1 MQEQEKIILEIAQ
14 KVKACGGRAY
24 YVGGCV
30 RDKLLQIECID
41 KDIEVYGIDME
52 NLKAIL
58 LSFTGNIIE
67 NRTFG
72 VFNLPDYDI
81 DVALPRT
88 EVLCG
93 KTHKDFK
100 ITIIPRLDMVYAT
113 VRRDFTINAMM
124 EDVLTGELID
134 YYSGLSDL
142 KNGIIRHIDD
152 ERFIEDPLRVLRA
165 AQFSA
170 RLQFRVDE
178 KTIELCKKMSI
189 EALPRERIFDELQ
202 KALLK
207 SDKPSLFFEAL
218 REANRLDE
226 FFKELKDLIGVQQN
240 EKHHAKGDVWVHTM
254 MVLDECAKR
263 RNNVKNPLGFMLS
276 AVCHD
281 MGKAK
286 CTEVVNGEIHSYNH
300 EIEGLPIA
308 EAFIS
313 RLTADKKIKE
323 YVLNMVEF
331 HMKPNTL
338 AAMESAIKKTNKMF
352 DQAVEPL
359 DLIHLAVAD
368 SLGKI
373 APREYYETEPFLME
387 RLALFEEQMK
397 KPYVSGADLL
407 DAGFEPGEKFAKML
421 EYAHKLR
428 LAGCEKESALRQ
440 TISFGKKLK
449 I

>member
-1 MQEQEKIILEIAQ
+1 MTAQEKIILEIAQ
-14 KVKACGGRAY
+14 KVKTLGGRAY

-30 RDKLLQIECID
+30 RDKLMKTEGLD
-41 KDIEVYGIDME
+41 KDIEIYGIGVE
-52 NLKAIL
+52 QLKDIL
-58 LSFTGNIIE
+58 LSCTDNIID
-67 NRTFG
+67 NQSFG
-72 VFNLPDYDI
+72 VFHLPDYTI

-88 EVLCG
+88 EALCG
-93 KTHKDFK
+93 RTHRDFEVN
-100 ITIIPRLDMVYAT
+100 IFPYLDTVTAT

-134 YYSGLSDL
+134 HYGGLEDL
-142 KNGIIRHIDD
+142 KNGVIRHIDD
-152 ERFIEDPLRVLRA
+152 IRFVEDPLRVLRA

-170 RLQFRVDE
+170 RFQFRVNE
-178 KTIELCKKMSI
+178 ETIALCKKMNL
-189 EALPRERIFDELQ
+189 EAVTRERVFGELK

-207 SDKPSLFFEAL
+207 SEKPSMFFELL
-218 REANRLDE
+218 RETEHLEE
-226 FFKELKDLIGVQQN
+226 FFVELKDLIGVQQN
-240 EKHHAKGDVWVHTM
+240 AKHHAEGDVWVHTM

-263 RNNVKNPLGFMLS
+263 KNNVQNPLGFMLS

-286 CTEVVNGEIHSYNH
+286 CTEIVNGEIHSYNH

-308 EAFIS
+308 ENFIG
-313 RLTADKKIKE
+313 RLTDDKKLKK

-338 AAMESAIKKTNKMF
+338 AAMGSAVKKTNKMF

-397 KPYVSGADLL
+397 KPYVKGEDLIA
-407 DAGFEPGEKFAKML
+407 AGFEPGERFAKML

-428 LAGCEKESALRQ
+428 LAGFEKESALRQ
-440 TISFGKKLK
+440 TISFGRKLK
-449 I
+449 

>member
-1 MQEQEKIILEIAQ
+1 MNRQEKMIFEIAQ
-14 KVKACGGRAY
+14 KVNALGGRAY

-30 RDKLLQIECID
+30 RDKLMKIECLD
-41 KDIEVYGIDME
+41 KDIEIHGIEMEQLRTLLRSCTDNLIE
-52 NLKAIL
+52 NLH
-58 LSFTGNIIE
+58 
-67 NRTFG
+67 FG
-72 VFNLPDYDI
+72 VFTLPDYEI
-81 DVALPRT
+81 DVALPRS
-88 EVLCG
+88 EILCG
-93 KTHKDFK
+93 RTHKDFEVS
-100 ITIIPRLDMVYAT
+100 IHPHLDARQAT

-124 EDVLTGELID
+124 EDVLTGELVD
-134 YYSGLSDL
+134 HHGGSSDL
-142 KNGIIRHIDD
+142 SEGIIRHIEDG
-152 ERFIEDPLRVLRA
+152 RCVEDPLRVLRA

-170 RLQFRVDE
+170 RFQFRIDE
-178 KTIELCKKMSI
+178 RTVALCKKMSL
-189 EALPRERIFDELQ
+189 EALPRERVFDELK

-218 REANRLDE
+218 RTTDHLDE
-226 FFKELKDLIGVQQN
+226 FFGELKDLIGVQQN
-240 EKHHAKGDVWVHTM
+240 EKHHAEGDVWVHTM

-263 RNNVKNPLGFMLS
+263 RSNVKNPLGFMLS
-276 AVCHD
+276 AICHD

-286 CTEVVNGEIHSYNH
+286 CTEIVNGEIHSYNH
-300 EIEGLPIA
+300 ETEGLPIA

-313 RLTADKKIKE
+313 RLTSDKKLKE

-352 DQAVEPL
+352 DQAVEPF

-368 SLGKI
+368 SLGKV

-397 KPYVSGADLL
+397 KPYVTGADLI
-407 DAGFEPGEKFAKML
+407 AEGFEPGEKFTKML

-428 LAGCEKESALRQ
+428 LAGCEKDSALRQ
-440 TISFGKKLK
+440 TIAFGRKLK
-449 I
+449 

>member
-1 MQEQEKIILEIAQ
+1 MNRQEKMIFEIAQ
-14 KVKACGGRAY
+14 KVNALGGRAY

-30 RDKLLQIECID
+30 RDKLMKIECLD
-41 KDIEVYGIDME
+41 KDIEIHGIEMEQLRTLLRSCTDNLIE
-52 NLKAIL
+52 NLH
-58 LSFTGNIIE
+58 
-67 NRTFG
+67 FG
-72 VFNLPDYDI
+72 VFTLPDYEI
-81 DVALPRT
+81 DVALPRSET
-88 EVLCG
+88 LCG
-93 KTHKDFK
+93 RTHKDFEVS
-100 ITIIPRLDMVYAT
+100 IHPNLDTRQAT

-134 YYSGLSDL
+134 HYGGSSDL
-142 KNGIIRHIDD
+142 SEGIIRHIDD
-152 ERFIEDPLRVLRA
+152 GRFVEDPLRVLRA

-170 RLQFRVDE
+170 RFQFRIDE
-178 KTIELCKKMSI
+178 RTVALCKKMSL
-189 EALPRERIFDELQ
+189 EALPRERVFDELK

-218 REANRLDE
+218 RTTGHLDE
-226 FFKELKDLIGVQQN
+226 FFGELKDLIGVQQN
-240 EKHHAKGDVWVHTM
+240 EKHHAEGDVWVHTM

-263 RNNVKNPLGFMLS
+263 RSNVKNPLGFMLS
-276 AVCHD
+276 AICHD

-286 CTEVVNGEIHSYNH
+286 CTEIVNGEIHSYNH
-300 EIEGLPIA
+300 ETEGLPIA
-308 EAFIS
+308 EAFIN
-313 RLTADKKIKE
+313 RLTSDKKLKE

-368 SLGKI
+368 SLGKV

-397 KPYVSGADLL
+397 KPYVTGADLI
-407 DAGFEPGEKFAKML
+407 AEGFEPGEKFTKML

-428 LAGCEKESALRQ
+428 LAGCEKDSALRQ
-440 TISFGKKLK
+440 TIAFGRKLK
-449 I
+449 

>member
-1 MQEQEKIILEIAQ
+1 MTAQEKIILEIAQ
-14 KVKACGGRAY
+14 KVKTLGGRAY
-24 YVGGCV
+24 YVGGGV
-30 RDKLLQIECID
+30 RDKLMKTEGLD
-41 KDIEVYGIDME
+41 KDIEIYGIGVE
-52 NLKAIL
+52 QLKDIL
-58 LSFTGNIIE
+58 LSCTDNIIE
-67 NRTFG
+67 NQSFG
-72 VFNLPDYDI
+72 VFHLPDYTI

-88 EVLCG
+88 EALCG
-93 KTHKDFK
+93 RTHRDFEVN
-100 ITIIPRLDMVYAT
+100 IFPYLDTVTAT

-134 YYSGLSDL
+134 HYGGLEDL
-142 KNGIIRHIDD
+142 KNGVIRHIDD
-152 ERFIEDPLRVLRA
+152 IRFVEDPLRVLRA

-170 RLQFRVDE
+170 RFQFRVNE
-178 KTIELCKKMSI
+178 ETIALCKEMSF
-189 EALPRERIFDELQ
+189 EALTRERVFGELK

-207 SDKPSLFFEAL
+207 SEKPSMFFELL
-218 REANRLDE
+218 RETEHLEE
-226 FFKELKDLIGVQQN
+226 FFVELKDLIGVQQN
-240 EKHHAKGDVWVHTM
+240 AKHHAEGDVWVHTM

-263 RNNVKNPLGFMLS
+263 RNNVQNPLGFMLS

-286 CTEVVNGEIHSYNH
+286 CTEIVNGEIHSYNH

-308 EAFIS
+308 ENFIG
-313 RLTADKKIKE
+313 RLTDDKKLKK

-338 AAMESAIKKTNKMF
+338 AAMGSAVKKTNKMF

-397 KPYVSGADLL
+397 KPYVKGEDLIA
-407 DAGFEPGEKFAKML
+407 AGFEPGERFAKML

-428 LAGCEKESALRQ
+428 LAGFEKESALRQ
-440 TISFGKKLK
+440 TISFGRKLK
-449 I
+449 

>member
-1 MQEQEKIILEIAQ
+1 MTKQDKIIFEIAQ
-14 KVKACGGRAY
+14 KVKNIGGRTY

-30 RDKLLQIECID
+30 RDKLMQIECLD
-41 KDIEVYGIDME
+41 KDIEIHGIDIE
-52 NLKAIL
+52 QLRDIL
-58 LSFTGNIIE
+58 HSFTDNLIE
-67 NRTFG
+67 NSHFG
-72 VFNLPDYDI
+72 VFNLPDYTI
-81 DVALPRT
+81 DVALPRS
-88 EVLCG
+88 ECLSG
-93 KTHKDFK
+93 KTHKDFE
-100 ITIIPRLDMVYAT
+100 INILPYMDTIQAT

-134 YYSGLSDL
+134 HYGGLSDL
-142 KNGIIRHIDD
+142 ENGIIRHIDD

-170 RLQFRVDE
+170 RFQFKVDE
-178 KTIELCKKMSI
+178 KTMTLCRKMSI
-189 EALPRERIFDELQ
+189 ESLPRERVFDELK

-207 SDKPSLFFEAL
+207 SDKPSLFFEIM
-218 REANRLDE
+218 READRLDE
-226 FFKELKDLIGVQQN
+226 FFKELKDLIGIEQN
-240 EKHHAKGDVWVHTM
+240 EKHHAEGDVWVHTM

-263 RNNVKNPLGFMLS
+263 RGSVKNPLGFMLS

-281 MGKAK
+281 MGKAI

-308 EAFIS
+308 ESFIN
-313 RLTADKKIKE
+313 RLTTDKKTKE

-331 HMKPNTL
+331 HMRPNTL
-338 AAMESAIKKTNKMF
+338 AAMGSAIKKTNKMF

-359 DLIHLAVAD
+359 DLIHLAIAD
-368 SLGKI
+368 SLGKV
-373 APREYYETEPFLME
+373 AHREYYETEPFLME
-387 RLALFEEQMK
+387 RLELFEEQMK
-397 KPYVSGADLL
+397 KPYVTGADLI
-407 DAGFEPGEKFAKML
+407 DAGFEPGEKLGKML

-449 I
+449 

>member
-1 MQEQEKIILEIAQ
+1 MNRQEKMIFEIAQ
-14 KVKACGGRAY
+14 RVNALGGRAY

-30 RDKLLQIECID
+30 RDKLMKIECLD
-41 KDIEVYGIDME
+41 KDIEIHGIEMEQLRTLLRSCTDNLIE
-52 NLKAIL
+52 NLH
-58 LSFTGNIIE
+58 
-67 NRTFG
+67 FG
-72 VFNLPDYDI
+72 VFTLPDYEI
-81 DVALPRT
+81 DVALPRS
-88 EVLCG
+88 EILCG
-93 KTHKDFK
+93 RTHKDFEVS
-100 ITIIPRLDMVYAT
+100 IHPNLDTRQAT

-134 YYSGLSDL
+134 HYGGSSDL
-142 KNGIIRHIDD
+142 SEGIIRHIDD
-152 ERFIEDPLRVLRA
+152 GRFVEDPLRVLRA

-170 RLQFRVDE
+170 RFQFRIDE
-178 KTIELCKKMSI
+178 RTVALCKKMSL
-189 EALPRERIFDELQ
+189 EALPRERVFDELK

-218 REANRLDE
+218 RATDHLDE
-226 FFKELKDLIGVQQN
+226 FFGELKDLIGVQQN
-240 EKHHAKGDVWVHTM
+240 EKHHAEGDVWVHTM

-263 RNNVKNPLGFMLS
+263 RSNVKNPLGFMLS
-276 AVCHD
+276 AICHD

-286 CTEVVNGEIHSYNH
+286 CTEIVNGEIHSYNH
-300 EIEGLPIA
+300 EIEGLPLA

-313 RLTADKKIKE
+313 RLTSDKKIKE

-368 SLGKI
+368 SLGKV

-397 KPYVSGADLL
+397 KPYVTGADLI
-407 DAGFEPGEKFAKML
+407 AEGFEPGEKFTKML

-428 LAGCEKESALRQ
+428 LAGCEKDSALRQ
-440 TISFGKKLK
+440 TIAFGRKLK
-449 I
+449 

>member
-1 MQEQEKIILEIAQ
+1 MNKQEKIILEIAR
-14 KVKACGGRAY
+14 KVKDLDGRAY

-30 RDKLLQIECID
+30 RDKLMKNECLD
-41 KDIEVYGIDME
+41 KDIEIYGIGIE
-52 NLKAIL
+52 QLKDIL
-58 LSFTGNIIE
+58 LSCTDNIIE
-67 NRTFG
+67 NPRFG
-72 VFNLPDYDI
+72 VFHLPDYDI

-88 EVLCG
+88 EILCG
-93 KTHKDFK
+93 KTHKDFEVN
-100 ITIIPRLDMVYAT
+100 ILPHLDTASAT

-134 YYSGLSDL
+134 HYGGLSDL

-152 ERFIEDPLRVLRA
+152 ERFMEDPLRVLRA

-170 RLQFRVDE
+170 RLCFRVDE
-178 KTIELCKKMSI
+178 KTIALCKKMSL
-189 EALPRERIFDELQ
+189 EALPRERIFDELK

-207 SDKPSLFFEAL
+207 SDKPSMFFEFL
-218 REANRLDE
+218 RETERLDE
-226 FFKELKDLIGVQQN
+226 FFVELKDLIGVQQN
-240 EKHHAKGDVWVHTM
+240 EKHHAEGDVWVHTM

-263 RNNVKNPLGFMLS
+263 RNNVKKPLGFMLS

-300 EIEGLPIA
+300 EIEGLPIV
-308 EAFIS
+308 ETFLG
-313 RLTADKKIKE
+313 RLTDDKKLKK

-359 DLIHLAVAD
+359 DLIHLAIAD
-368 SLGKI
+368 SLGKV

-397 KPYVSGADLL
+397 RPYVTGADLI
-407 DAGFEPGEKFAKML
+407 AEGFEPGEKLAKML

-428 LAGCEKESALRQ
+428 LAGFEKESALRQ
-440 TISFGKKLK
+440 TISFGRK
-449 I
+449 IK

>member
-1 MQEQEKIILEIAQ
+1 MNRQEKMIFEIAQ
-14 KVKACGGRAY
+14 KVNALGGRAY

-30 RDKLLQIECID
+30 RDKMMKIECLD
-41 KDIEVYGIDME
+41 KDIEIHGIEMEQLRTLLRSCTDNLIE
-52 NLKAIL
+52 NLH
-58 LSFTGNIIE
+58 
-67 NRTFG
+67 FG
-72 VFNLPDYDI
+72 VFTLPDYEI
-81 DVALPRT
+81 DVALPRSET
-88 EVLCG
+88 LCG
-93 KTHKDFK
+93 RTHKDFEVS
-100 ITIIPRLDMVYAT
+100 IHPNLDTRQAT

-134 YYSGLSDL
+134 HYGGSSDL
-142 KNGIIRHIDD
+142 SEGIIRHIEDG
-152 ERFIEDPLRVLRA
+152 RFMEDPLRVLRA

-170 RLQFRVDE
+170 RFQFRIDE
-178 KTIELCKKMSI
+178 RTVALCKKMSL
-189 EALPRERIFDELQ
+189 EALPRERVFDELK

-218 REANRLDE
+218 RTTDNLDE
-226 FFKELKDLIGVQQN
+226 FFGELKDLIGVQQN
-240 EKHHAKGDVWVHTM
+240 EKHHAEGDVWVHTM

-263 RNNVKNPLGFMLS
+263 RSNVKNPLGFMLS
-276 AVCHD
+276 AICHD

-286 CTEVVNGEIHSYNH
+286 CTEIVNGEIHSYNH

-313 RLTADKKIKE
+313 RLTSDKKIKE

-368 SLGKI
+368 SLGKV

-397 KPYVSGADLL
+397 KPYVTGADLI
-407 DAGFEPGEKFAKML
+407 AEGFEPGEKFTKML

-428 LAGCEKESALRQ
+428 LAGCEKDSALRQ
-440 TISFGKKLK
+440 TIAFGRKLK
-449 I
+449 